1 MASDDAASTSTLTDC
16 LEIFY
21 APSAVFERRKAAP
34 AFGVPLLILVV
45 ALLVLFF
52 AFRGAMDPIFDAE
65 FKRGFAAAMKKNPQ
79 ITQDM
84 AAQAAAVAR
93 KFTGVIVGGYFLFG
107 PLLVGF
113 VLWMV
118 GKFVGAKEELGA
130 ACMVATFAFFP
141 RIIEGIINPLQALL
155 LPDESLTGRYSV
167 SLGLGRFFNPDT
179 ANPLLLAVAGRVDLF
194 TIWITIL
201 LAIGL
206 SVTGKVSRSQAAL
219 AAAIVWVIGA
229 LPALWG
235 AYRQM

>member
-1 MASDDAASTSTLTDC
+1 MPPDAASTGTLTDC

-21 APSAVFERRKAAP
+21 APSTVFDRRKATAT
-34 AFGVPLLILVV
+34 FGLPLLILVV
-45 ALLVLFF
+45 SLLVLFF

-65 FKRGFAAAMKKNPQ
+65 FKRGFAAAMKQNPQ

-84 AAQAAAVAR
+84 AGQAEAVAK
-93 KFTGVIVGGYFLFG
+93 KFSGIIIGGYFLFG

-113 VLWMV
+113 VLWVV

-130 ACMVATFAFFP
+130 ACMIATFAFFP
-141 RIIEGIINPLQALL
+141 RIIESIIGPLQALL

-179 ANPLLLAVAGRVDLF
+179 ANPMLLAVAGRIDVF
-194 TIWITIL
+194 TIWITVL

-206 SVTGKVSRSQAAL
+206 SVTGKVSRSQAAI
-219 AAAIVWVIGA
+219 AAAVVWVIGA